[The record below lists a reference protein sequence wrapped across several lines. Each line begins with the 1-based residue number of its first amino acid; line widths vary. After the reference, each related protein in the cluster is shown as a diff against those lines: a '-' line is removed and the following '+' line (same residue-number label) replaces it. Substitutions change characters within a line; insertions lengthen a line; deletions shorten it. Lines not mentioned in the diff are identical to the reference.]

1 MIFENIKKFLV
12 IIIMFLTIR
21 ELQAQDF
28 SIEAETLVYNKR
40 TNIFSAKGN
49 VKIYFADVTINT
61 ESLTFNR
68 NSEKIEVNSKI
79 FIKTKQGARILGSI
93 AEINKKTRTT
103 LAKNVK
109 ALIEEKFQIA
119 SEEMKIEGEKTIYS

>member
-1 MIFENIKKFLV
+1 MIIKNIKKVLV

-28 SIEAETLVYNKR
+28 SIEAETLVYNKASD
-40 TNIFSAKGN
+40 IFSAEGN

-68 NSEKIEVNSKI
+68 NSE
-79 FIKTKQGARILGSI
+79 RI
-93 AEINKKTRTT
+93 R
-103 LAKNVK
+103 
-109 ALIEEKFQIA
+109 LIL
-119 SEEMKIEGEKTIYS
+119 